1 MFKIFKYLKT
11 KEWLMIG
18 ISLVF
23 IVASVW
29 LDLRLPEFMATIT
42 QLIQTEGSAMSE
54 IWLNGGY
61 MLLCALGSLAAVIA
75 VGFLAA
81 KIGASFSQRLRSELY
96 NKVDSFSMGD
106 INKFSTASLITRSTN
121 DISQIQLVVTMGL
134 QMVVKA
140 PILAVWAMLKIAGK
154 VLSGPLL
161 PE

>member
-1 MFKIFKYLKT
+1 
-11 KEWLMIG
+11 
-18 ISLVF
+18 
-23 IVASVW
+23 
-29 LDLRLPEFMATIT
+29 
-42 QLIQTEGSAMSE
+42 MSE